1 MKQIS
6 FLLFTLLL
14 LLTSVLSYSQSLCNA
29 ITKKNTRCRNKV
41 TTTTTLC
48 FTHQY
53 KVDNQSNP
61 SKQCMG
67 ITQTNARCKR
77 RTKTGNY
84 CYAHTK

>member
-1 MKQIS
+1 M
-6 FLLFTLLL
+6 
-14 LLTSVLSYSQSLCNA
+14 TSVLSYSQSLCNA

-61 SKQCMG
+61 SKQCVG